1 MSHGVDK
8 IKSRGLFVENNLR
21 NRVTVFL
28 RLSGK
33 LQRRENGYLSL
44 YLVCSVFSFYAYFSS
59 SSSSLAQHTDW
70 EAKLEADLAGAV
82 FLLGLLVG
90 RFVRWVVGRDVV

>member
-1 MSHGVDK
+1 MSQGVGK
-8 IKSRGLFVENNLR
+8 IKSRGLFAEKNLRNLR

-28 RLSGK
+28 RLSG
-33 LQRRENGYLSL
+33 ENGCLSL

-59 SSSSLAQHTDW
+59 SSSSLAQNTDW
-70 EAKLEADLAGAV
+70 EAKLEADLAGVV

-90 RFVRWVVGRDVV
+90 RFVGWFVGRDVA

>member
-1 MSHGVDK
+1 MSQGVDK
-8 IKSRGLFVENNLR
+8 IESRGLFAENNLK

-59 SSSSLAQHTDW
+59 SSSLAQDTDW

-90 RFVRWVVGRDVV
+90 RFVGWDVA